1 MALCLDKQ
9 GPARSKATQG
19 IVQAP
24 GDGNEFGRYR
34 AVEIGASEFCRPLKR
49 AILVKDNALVDKGGP
64 GQEVGQARIRGT
76 IFGKIHHGRT
86 HVER

>member
-1 MALCLDKQ
+1 MALCLNKQ

-34 AVEIGASEFCRPLKR
+34 PVEIGASEFCRPLKR
-49 AILVKDNALVDKGGP
+49 AILVEDYALVNKGSP
-64 GQEVGQARIRGT
+64 RQKIR
-76 IFGKIHHGRT
+76 
-86 HVER
+86 